1 MATRRNAL
9 TLGLFG
15 CTYLLFGC
23 GPMVEFGS
31 HAAASPGSGP
41 TPAPVGTPTPSPSVP
56 QAWNVNPWTY
66 FVASAGTT
74 FDLSPTLPSGVK
86 RGGSFGVDPR
96 GTPLPSGMTLTPA
109 GQLSVGS
116 AGVSQ
121 TAGVLF
127 TYAEPA

>member
-23 GPMVEFGS
+23 GQMVEVGS
-31 HAAASPGSGP
+31 KAAASPTPGLTP
-41 TPAPVGTPTPSPSVP
+41 TPAPAPSPSAP

-74 FDLSPTLPSGVK
+74 FDLSPTLPSGVT
-86 RGGSFGVDPR
+86 RGGSFGIDPR
-96 GTPLPSGMTLTPA
+96 GTPLPTGMTLTPQ
-109 GQLSVGS
+109 GMLSVGT
-116 AGVSQ
+116 AQVSQ
-121 TAGVLF
+121 TSGVLF
-127 TYAEPA
+127 SYAEPA